1 MYHSL
6 HHERVSTKLFY
17 SYLIPSSSLQNRDMA
32 KPLSACLK
40 KKRNSRGFFQKK
52 SSREILKRCFRQS
65 LQYYNTDRK
74 IPIPAVSDTGY
85 YRLPNNRNFQHL
97 EEIYNIFGRKYL
109 QATEILFCSAFVV
122 LLRETFLFVESTRG
136 GERPTPHTPHAFIYL
151 WSRRA
156 TSIQHAL
163 SFLSSVM
170 ANNNPPP
177 LTITIS
183 RSPPLPLPRGTFA
196 EEKRHPSRGGN
207 PYSDDFRNDVIMRD
221 QLGLALDTDELN
233 ALHAFY
239 VYPSLSLCSRYISKF
254 NNLGHCR
261 SMLKMGNHEAER
273 AVRGQSLV
281 YLASFRLVNPALNQQ
296 G

>member
-6 HHERVSTKLFY
+6 HHDRVCTKLFY
-17 SYLIPSSSLQNRDMA
+17 LYLIPSSSLHNRDMA

-40 KKRNSRGFFQKK
+40 KKRNSRGL
-52 SSREILKRCFRQS
+52 ILKRCFRQS

-170 ANNNPPP
+170 ANNNPPTP
-177 LTITIS
+177 YYYYLPQL
-183 RSPPLPLPRGTFA
+183 PPLPLPRGTF
-196 EEKRHPSRGGN
+196 KPRR
-207 PYSDDFRNDVIMRD
+207 
-221 QLGLALDTDELN
+221 
-233 ALHAFY
+233 
-239 VYPSLSLCSRYISKF
+239 
-254 NNLGHCR
+254 
-261 SMLKMGNHEAER
+261 
-273 AVRGQSLV
+273 QSL
-281 YLASFRLVNPALNQQ
+281 L
-296 G
+296 